1 MGIRRIRS
9 ESGQPIEDFKQGDD
23 GVKAVDA
30 LYKFGR
36 RFPDGKPTQKDYAPR
51 RGAADRQP
59 PQPGW
64 DEYRATYHSA
74 RNSNVSPAPDESAVQ
89 FVSGKVADHVDVP
102 VSDWTRSGTHPH
114 FDRRVSGEANH
125 KYRK

>member
-1 MGIRRIRS
+1 MGIRKIKTDQ
-9 ESGQPIEDFKQGDD
+9 GQPIEDFTQGGD

-36 RFPDGKPTQKDYAPR
+36 RFPGGKPTQKDYAPR
-51 RGAADRQP
+51 QGAADRQP

-64 DEYRATYHSA
+64 DEYRATYRPA
-74 RNSNVSPAPDESAVQ
+74 RNSNVSPAPDEQSPQ
-89 FVSGKVADHVDVP
+89 FVSDKVADHNDVRG
-102 VSDWTRSGTHPH
+102 SDWTRSGTHPH
-114 FDRRVSGEANH
+114 FDRRVSGTADH